1 MKEST
6 LGIDSDAWI
15 EAALAPASIAVV
27 GASDNPEK
35 IGGRPI
41 KYMLRDG
48 YAGRIFPVN
57 PGRDSIQGLPAF
69 TRLGDLPAVPDLVL
83 VCVPGQAAVDAVEQ
97 SAAMGVKLAV
107 VIASGFGEVN
117 EEGRQAQERMVA
129 AARAAGMRLVGP
141 NTQGIVNF
149 GNATLASFATLLGE
163 VEPASGPVA
172 VVSQSGAM
180 SVVPWA
186 FLRAAGIGVKHS
198 HATGNEADLSVAD
211 FALACVRDPEVK
223 LVLLYLESVKDP
235 ATLAQAAHEALQRG
249 VQIVALKAGVSSQ
262 GQAAASSHTGAIASE
277 DHVIDAFFRQHGI
290 LRVPDLRSLV
300 LAAPLYLQDWSP
312 AGTRVAAISNSGA
325 CCVMAADAAAR
336 HGLQMQSLPEAVQAD
351 LRGVL
356 PAFAST
362 MNPIDLTAALL
373 SDSALFSR
381 VLPIVAKHRAADLFF
396 ISLPMSGKGY
406 DVPRFARDA
415 HQFAQVTGAPVVI
428 ASPLASTRAE
438 FEQHGVLCF
447 EHDEDAMA
455 ALAQFARH
463 QALRRAAPALPRLTT
478 TASLPSSPS
487 ARELPATSS
496 GFLSEADSLQLLTQ
510 AGVTCAPYRVCR
522 TQREAEK
529 AARELGGKLAV
540 KACSASI
547 PHKSEYG
554 LVLLSVDGAEEAGD
568 AFAEIMC
575 RADQAQ
581 LHVDAVIVAKMVKSR
596 RELIIGARFDPKF
609 GAVVMIGD
617 GGKYVEAMPDVVTLV
632 MPFDVAYAVQRMQD
646 LRIAALFPGVR
657 GEAPMP
663 VAAIARVAVGLGEM
677 VQAAAGAIASVDIN
691 PLMLGDEGVVAVD
704 ALVEMREPA

>member
-1 MKEST
+1 MKILKPED
-6 LGIDSDAWI
+6 GWI

-48 YAGRIFPVN
+48 YSGKIFPVN
-57 PGRDSIQGLPAF
+57 PGRESIQGLPAF
-69 TRLGDLPAVPDLVL
+69 ASLAALPAVPDLVL
-83 VCVPGQAAVDAVEQ
+83 VCVPGQAAVEAVRQ

-107 VIASGFGEVN
+107 VIASGFGEVD
-117 EEGRQAQERMVA
+117 EEGKRAQEQMLS

-149 GNATLASFATLLGE
+149 GNATVASFATLLGE
-163 VEPASGPVA
+163 VTPASGPVA

-211 FALACVRDPEVK
+211 FTLACVRDPEVK
-223 LVLLYLESVKDP
+223 LVLLYLETVKDP
-235 ATLAQAAHEALQRG
+235 ATLAQAAREALQRG

-262 GQAAASSHTGAIASE
+262 GQAAASSHTGAIASV

-290 LRVPDLRSLV
+290 LRVPDMRSLV
-300 LAAPLYLQDWSP
+300 LAAQLYLQDWSP

-336 HGLQMQSLPEAVQAD
+336 HGLQMESLPEPVQAE

-415 HQFAQVTGAPVVI
+415 RQFAQITGAPVVV
-428 ASPLASTRAE
+428 ASPLAATRAE
-438 FEQHGVLCF
+438 FEQQGVLCF

-463 QALRRAAPALPRLTT
+463 QEMRRAARALPADTLALPPVRLP
-478 TASLPSSPS
+478 PSGE
-487 ARELPATSS
+487 R
-496 GFLSEADSLQLLTQ
+496 FLSEADSLDLLSRFD
-510 AGVTCAPYRVCR
+510 VPCAPWRLC
-522 TQREAEK
+522 TTREQAQA

-554 LVLLSVDGAEEAGD
+554 LVLLGRQGEREVGE
-568 AFAEIMC
+568 AFAEIMR
-575 RADQAQ
+575 RADRAQ
-581 LHVDAVIVAKMVKSR
+581 LQVDAVIVASMVHSR
-596 RELIIGARFDPKF
+596 RELIVGARLDPQF

-632 MPFDVAYAVQRMQD
+632 MPFDVEYAVQRMQA

-663 VAAIARVAVGLGEM
+663 VAAIARCALALGQLL
-677 VQAAAGAIASVDIN
+677 QAAQGTIASVDIN
-691 PLMLGDEGVVAVD
+691 PLMLTDEGVLAVD
-704 ALVEMREPA
+704 ALVEMGSADERA

>member
-1 MKEST
+1 MKQIT
-6 LGIDSDAWI
+6 AADGWI
-15 EAALAPASIAVV
+15 EAALAPGAIAVV

-48 YAGRIFPVN
+48 YRGRIFPVN
-57 PGRDSIQGLPAF
+57 PGRDTIQGLPAYAS
-69 TRLGDLPAVPDLVL
+69 LADLPAVPDLVL
-83 VCVPGQAAVDAVEQ
+83 VCVPGQAAVQAVQQ

-107 VIASGFGEVN
+107 VIASGFGEVD
-117 EEGRQAQERMVA
+117 EAGKRAQEQMLS
-129 AARAAGMRLVGP
+129 AARASGMRLVGP

-149 GNATLASFATLLGE
+149 GNATVASFATLMGE
-163 VEPASGPVA
+163 VEPGSGPVA
-172 VVSQSGAM
+172 VISQSGAM

-235 ATLAQAAHEALQRG
+235 ATLAQAAREALQRG

-290 LRVPDLRSLV
+290 LRVADMRSLV
-300 LAAPLYLQDWSP
+300 LAARLYLQAWSP

-336 HGLQMQSLPEAVQAD
+336 HGLQMESLPPVVQAE
-351 LRGVL
+351 LRQVL

-381 VLPIVAKHRAADLFF
+381 VLPIVAKHKAADLFF

-406 DVPRFARDA
+406 DVPRFAHDA
-415 HQFAQVTGAPVVI
+415 RQFAQVTGAPVVV
-428 ASPLASTRAE
+428 ASPLASTRAQ
-438 FEQHGVLCF
+438 FEQEGVLCF

-463 QALRRAAPALPRLTT
+463 QAMRRAALALPS
-478 TASLPSSPS
+478 ASDAVAAL
-487 ARELPATSS
+487 ALPASGP
-496 GFLSEADSLQLLTQ
+496 GFLSEADSLDLL
-510 AGVTCAPYRVCR
+510 ARLKVPCAPWRLCR
-522 TQREAEK
+522 SREQAQA
-529 AARELGGKLAV
+529 AARELGGKLVV

-554 LVLLSVDGAEEAGD
+554 LVLLGVQGEQDAGAAY
-568 AFAEIMC
+568 AEIMR

-581 LHVDAVIVAKMVKSR
+581 LPLDAVIVARMVGSR
-596 RELIIGARFDPKF
+596 RELIVGARHDPKF

-663 VAAIARVAVGLGEM
+663 VEAIARCALALGQL
-677 VQAAAGAIASVDIN
+677 VQAANGAIASVDIN
-691 PLMLGDEGVVAVD
+691 PLMIAEDGVLAVD
-704 ALVEMREPA
+704 ALVEIGETGSAIENA